1 MSRTQYGAVTAGPAV
16 LVLTPP
22 VAVRRWKAVPLP
34 GVAIIMACAA
44 PAASDSRIMT
54 PAFAQGSVVGTLTT
68 RAAIST
74 SPVHGW

>member
-34 GVAIIMACAA
+34 GVAIIMACAD
-44 PAASDSRIMT
+44 PAASVSRIMT
-54 PAFAQGSVVGTLTT
+54 PALIQAFVFCSLAT
-68 RAAIST
+68 RAMM
-74 SPVHGW
+74 SPSPLSG